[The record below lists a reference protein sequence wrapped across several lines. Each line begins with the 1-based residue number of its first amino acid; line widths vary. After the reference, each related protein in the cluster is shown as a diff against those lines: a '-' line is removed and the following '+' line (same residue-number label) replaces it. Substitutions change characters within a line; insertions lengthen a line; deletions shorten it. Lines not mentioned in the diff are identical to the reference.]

1 VYYLGLPLIN
11 NTRCYGTAMYTLT
24 ASGGGAGGG
33 EGKQGGRGGNIRR
46 GGSGASASDP
56 LDATAATAALDAEL
70 LAEVEARA
78 ESALNAPGL
87 ALNGVELVLVHNRT
101 TNQVF
106 YY

>member
-1 VYYLGLPLIN
+1 
-11 NTRCYGTAMYTLT
+11 MYTLT

-33 EGKQGGRGGNIRR
+33 EGKQGVRGGNIRR
-46 GGSGASASDP
+46 GGPGASTSDP
-56 LDATAATAALDAEL
+56 LDATAAETAAVDAEL